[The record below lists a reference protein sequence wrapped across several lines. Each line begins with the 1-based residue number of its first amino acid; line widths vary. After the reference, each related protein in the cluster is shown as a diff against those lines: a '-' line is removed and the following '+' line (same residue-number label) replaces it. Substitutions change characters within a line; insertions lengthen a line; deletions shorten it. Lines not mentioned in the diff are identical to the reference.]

1 MRELPSSMKYVWKY
15 YTDLN
20 TKRTNTGYGYLPI
33 QYSEIKAY
41 FDLYQIE
48 YEPFE
53 VYLIEILDGVTM
65 QHYNEEA
72 EKKDAAE
79 RAKNKLK

>member
-1 MRELPSSMKYVWKY
+1 MKYVWKY

-20 TKRTNTGYGYLPI
+20 NKRTNTGYGHLPI

-41 FDLYQIE
+41 FDLYNIE

-53 VYLIEILDGVTM
+53 VYIIEVLDGVTM
-65 QHYNEEA
+65 QYYQEET
-72 EKKDAAE
+72 EKRDAAE
-79 RAKNKLK
+79 RAKINHK